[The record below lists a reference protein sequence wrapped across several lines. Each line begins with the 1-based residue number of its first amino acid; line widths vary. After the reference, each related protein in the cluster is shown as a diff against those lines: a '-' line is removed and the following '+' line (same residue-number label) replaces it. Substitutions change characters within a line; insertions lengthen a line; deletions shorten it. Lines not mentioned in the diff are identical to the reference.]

1 MNRCQKFA
9 RLLQLLGQC
18 SESIVYYDE
27 IASGVQRIRQIES
40 IMAPIQF
47 HPNQV
52 FDETKH
58 IVDPIAKKYLKKAT
72 NDVHHLIP
80 VKVADDG
87 NCLYHSILLLMNNPT
102 VTTDELRVRTIIELM
117 TNEAYYDSMY
127 SRFIGSVAFI
137 IKAMCKNNTFSE
149 LYEISALCNVLKC
162 NIRSIYPKIDFRE
175 DMTTLNNVFTPAPP
189 VIANCNIEILWSHVL
204 NETAAR
210 AANNG
215 AWSPNH
221 FVPLLS
227 STMHYTSEYE
237 NKSSTFPIPEKKT
250 FKNNTPTRIRSPE
263 FECSPSSRRRIDNMG
278 MYSTQSISSSVLQ
291 QSESDIEEQ
300 RRVRLDAQ
308 KERARSS
315 RMNETAEHHQIRL
328 EKQKHRDQS
337 RRSNETEEHRQL
349 RLEKQKTRN
358 QSNETIEQRQIRLEK
373 QKTRTQLNRSN
384 ETEQQ
389 HQIRL
394 EKQRKRSEAS
404 RVKKKFETAHLI
416 TLIFIDKISK
426 YNLAKRKK
434 KHHWII
440 AAQMKT
446 S

>member
-1 MNRCQKFA
+1 
-9 RLLQLLGQC
+9 
-18 SESIVYYDE
+18 
-27 IASGVQRIRQIES
+27 
-40 IMAPIQF
+40 
-47 HPNQV
+47 
-52 FDETKH
+52 
-58 IVDPIAKKYLKKAT
+58 
-72 NDVHHLIP
+72 
-80 VKVADDG
+80 
-87 NCLYHSILLLMNNPT
+87 
-102 VTTDELRVRTIIELM
+102 
-117 TNEAYYDSMY
+117 
-127 SRFIGSVAFI
+127 
-137 IKAMCKNNTFSE
+137 
-149 LYEISALCNVLKC
+149 
-162 NIRSIYPKIDFRE
+162 
-175 DMTTLNNVFTPAPP
+175 
-189 VIANCNIEILWSHVL
+189 
-204 NETAAR
+204 
-210 AANNG
+210 
-215 AWSPNH
+215 
-221 FVPLLS
+221 
-227 STMHYTSEYE
+227 
-237 NKSSTFPIPEKKT
+237 
-250 FKNNTPTRIRSPE
+250 
-263 FECSPSSRRRIDNMG
+263 
-278 MYSTQSISSSVLQ
+278 
-291 QSESDIEEQ
+291 
-300 RRVRLDAQ
+300 
-308 KERARSS
+308 
-315 RMNETAEHHQIRL
+315 MNETAEHRQIRL